1 MKTRLLKKI
10 KKRYVYFWHNDQLYA
25 WDKKKNEE
33 VSKHMCTQY
42 WMIRIACGPF
52 IADKY
57 LSKVICRPLQR

>member
-10 KKRYVYFWHNDQLYA
+10 KKRYVYFWHNDHLYA

-42 WMIRIACGPF
+42 WMIRNACGPF
-52 IADKY
+52 TADKY
-57 LSKVICRPLQR
+57 LSRVIWRPLQR

>member
-10 KKRYVYFWHNDQLYA
+10 KKRYVYFWHNGKLYA

-33 VSKHMCTQY
+33 MKNGWCTQY

-57 LSKVICRPLQR
+57 LSRVICRPLQR

>member
-10 KKRYVYFWHNDQLYA
+10 KKRYVYFWHNDHLYA

-33 VSKHMCTQY
+33 VSKYMCTQY

>member
-1 MKTRLLKKI
+1 
-10 KKRYVYFWHNDQLYA
+10 VYFWHNGKLYA

-33 VSKHMCTQY
+33 VYKYMCTQY

-57 LSKVICRPLQR
+57 LSRVICRPLQR

>member
-10 KKRYVYFWHNDQLYA
+10 KKRYVYFWHNGKLYA

-33 VSKHMCTQY
+33 VYKYMCTQY

-57 LSKVICRPLQR
+57 LSRAIWRP